1 VTSRLRAGHAARPN
15 PIPHFVLRAGR
26 GTSSSSGKRA
36 VWEVQRQR
44 QFQFT
49 HVSDEK
55 GVRMRKSQLG
65 PPVVC
70 THAAPS
76 AALTQ
81 PTISGQVVSCLHFQ
95 GHGVVELVCVQL
107 EFWERPACYNPSGT
121 HVSFFPIVRMSVVA
135 ATDPALASREGSD
148 GTSVVRRG
156 DTGKGRETAAP
167 HTHLRRLP
175 WDTPDCSASAVQ
187 SCPACLFRAVVRGE
201 LSRGR
206 PSGCRVGTCL
216 APWHLLS
223 PNHELSTR

>member
-1 VTSRLRAGHAARPN
+1 
-15 PIPHFVLRAGR
+15 
-26 GTSSSSGKRA
+26 
-36 VWEVQRQR
+36 
-44 QFQFT
+44 
-49 HVSDEK
+49 
-55 GVRMRKSQLG
+55 MRKSPLG

-70 THAAPS
+70 TPHAAPS
-76 AALTQ
+76 AGPHSTNHFGA
-81 PTISGQVVSCLHFQ
+81 SRASCLHIQ
-95 GHGVVELVCVQL
+95 GHGVVELVCVQRAI
-107 EFWERPACYNPSGT
+107 WERPACYNPSGT
-121 HVSFFPIVRMSVVA
+121 HVSFFLIVRMSFVA

-148 GTSVVRRG
+148 RTSVVRRG
-156 DTGKGRETAAP
+156 DTGKGRETAPQSP
-167 HTHLRRLP
+167 HMHLRRLP